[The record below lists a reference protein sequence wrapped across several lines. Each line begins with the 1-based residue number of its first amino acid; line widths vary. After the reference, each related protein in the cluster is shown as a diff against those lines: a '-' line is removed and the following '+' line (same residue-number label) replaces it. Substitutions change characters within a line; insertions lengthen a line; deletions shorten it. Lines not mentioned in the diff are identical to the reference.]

1 MSFYNAPTYNLDTK
15 EWSHT
20 SFDSRKDTVVFI
32 KNKFKY
38 PGKYGLKYSDG
49 VWNEQAKIFQQN
61 EKIAGRGKG
70 HYPKYVRNS
79 ADFKKHWNAEKEKCK
94 FDGFIIYKKPSEDLE
109 FAVPCLYYWYLNY
122 CPIPDKVKAK
132 DDFPDVYDGDLHYF
146 LYILQCI
153 LLRKYG
159 VVLKK
164 RQSGYTLK
172 NMAILLNAIWFGESA
187 VSKIFAADEKKVKD
201 SWTFMEKYRDH
212 INNHAGWTRGCDP
225 NKKLDWQIR
234 RKQTDGSYKGN
245 MSIAQG
251 FTTKQDPTN
260 GIGGSATVIFGE
272 ESGANPTLDITHE
285 FITSNVALGG
295 LTTGLIM
302 YSGAVGELDKA
313 DPLKEFMF
321 HPEDHDFLAC
331 ENYIE
336 EDLELGPKVGFF
348 APEWWNYVS
357 VEEDD
362 DGNQFGDILKCF
374 DNWGNS
380 DKEKSI
386 FEIHKNRKKA
396 EKKSPEKYRYYCSQ
410 RPLSIKEAFAFR
422 KESIYPL
429 QLVGKQKQR
438 IENKEYP
445 HEYLDIDKNEYGILE
460 FKKSNKFP
468 ISEFPITKTNTDKEG
483 CIVVWERP
491 CENPAFGMYYASV
504 DPIRDGKSTT
514 SESLFS
520 IYIYKND
527 VEVTKVTGMETDT
540 YIEPG
545 KIVAAWCG
553 RYDDVNDTNKLGQY
567 LIEIY
572 NAWAIVEANASEFI
586 NHMINQKKQHHLVPK
601 SQIMFLKDLG
611 ANLNAFQ
618 EYGWKNTGTIFKNHM
633 IPYSIGYL
641 KEEIDVET
649 STDGKIVKRVFGIER
664 VPDIMLMK
672 EMEAYHPDL
681 NVDRLIA
688 FCALTSFIRVQH
700 ANRGYLKRVEHDKS
714 AKSLDMRLYSKE
726 SSFFKKRGGI
736 DSNSPYNVKK
746 SGFRNLK

>member
-1 MSFYNAPTYNLDTK
+1 MSFYKSPTFNLDTN
-15 EWSHT
+15 EWSYT
-20 SFDSRKDTVVFI
+20 EFESRKDTVVFI
-32 KNKFKY
+32 QSHFKY
-38 PGKYGLKYSDG
+38 PGKYNLKYSEG
-49 VWNEQAKIFQQN
+49 VWNEPAKSFRKN
-61 EKIAGRGKG
+61 EKINGLGNG
-70 HYPKYVRNS
+70 HYPKFVIKSVDY
-79 ADFKKHWNAEKEKCK
+79 KKHWDIEKEKCK
-94 FDGFIIYKKPSEDLE
+94 FDGFIIYKKPSENLE
-109 FAVPCLYYWYLNY
+109 YAVPCLYYFYLNY

-132 DDFPDVYDGDLHYF
+132 DDFPDIYDGDLHYF

-172 NMAILLNAIWFGESA
+172 NMSILLNAIWFGNSA
-187 VSKIFAADEKKVKD
+187 VSKIFASDEKKVKD

-212 INNHAGWTRGCDP
+212 INRYAGWKRGCDP

-302 YSGAVGELDKA
+302 YSGAVGELEKA

-321 HPEDHDFLAC
+321 HPEDHDFLSC
-331 ENYIE
+331 NNYIK
-336 EDLELGPKVGFF
+336 EDIELGPKVGFF

-357 VEEDD
+357 VEEDE
-362 DGNQFGDILKCF
+362 DGNQFGDVLRCF
-374 DNWGNS
+374 DEWGNS
-380 DKEKSI
+380 DEAKSLI
-386 FEIHKNRKKA
+386 EIAKNRKKA
-396 EKKSPEKYRYYCSQ
+396 EKKSPEKFRYYCSQ

-422 KESIYPL
+422 KESVFPL
-429 QLVGKQKQR
+429 NLVGAQKQR
-438 IENKEYP
+438 IEDKKYP
-445 HEYLDIDKNEYGILE
+445 HEYLEIDKNENGIIE
-460 FKKSNKFP
+460 FKKTHKTP
-468 ISEFPITKTNTDKEG
+468 IREFPITKTNSDKEG
-483 CIVVWERP
+483 CIEVWERP
-491 CENPAFGMYYASV
+491 CVDPVFGMYYATV
-504 DPIRDGKSTT
+504 DPIKDGKSTT
-514 SESLFS
+514 SLSLFS

-527 VEVTKVTGMETDT
+527 VEVTKVSNGETET
-540 YIEPG
+540 FIEPG

-553 RYDDVNDTNKLGQY
+553 RFDDINDTNRRAQY

-572 NAWAIVEANASEFI
+572 NAWALVEANASEFI

-601 SQIMFLKDLG
+601 NQIMFLKDLG
-611 ANLNAFQ
+611 ANLQSFQ
-618 EYGWKNTGTIFKNHM
+618 EYGWKNAGTLFRLNM
-633 IPYSIGYL
+633 LPYGVAFL
-641 KEEIDVET
+641 KEEIDHET
-649 STDGKIVKRVFGIER
+649 STTGQVVKRVYGIER

-681 NVDRLIA
+681 NVDRIIA
-688 FCALTSFIRVQH
+688 FCALASFVRVQH
-700 ANRGYLKRVEHDKS
+700 ANRGYVKRVDKDNS
-714 AKSLDMRLYSKE
+714 TKKLDQSLYTVDK
-726 SSFFKKRGGI
+726 SFFKTRNTGG
-736 DSNSPYNVKK
+736 DSKYNLKK